1 MFNRLKNFSEDV
13 AKTFNDM
20 NDVPKNNPINQL
32 KQNSKILA
40 TSTPSESDLVQ
51 PTDEPVDSDQ
61 PTNPRDIS
69 TETDPSTTGDIPS
82 EITTARSTPIPGKP
96 VDSPTRGNTASPS
109 SNANPDGIDLD
120 QLSPILRSKMKKFY
134 KYEEKYPILLDAFK
148 VEKKKGELVKMFENV
163 LKEHTPISSISDA
176 GMLVDFIKGLNEKN
190 QLVNDELKKQINVN
204 SGLKRVRRDL
214 EEENK
219 KLKAEVESSKGADD
233 SEKEPEEL
241 QKVKGL
247 IEKLQT
253 ENDSLKTEN
262 DSLKTEND
270 SLKAENSKLGEEK
283 SNLESLITEKDLKLE
298 SESKNISLK
307 VEGLQT
313 ELKETQIKLKEAQT
327 EAEQTHSKLKE
338 AQMELESTKTQLEQA
353 ESELQDKSNGPD
365 VANTT
370 EEVKESNGK
379 GNKKKKTVPKAQF
392 DKLTQEL
399 KTLTAT
405 HQTLKKQ
412 HEAKTEDVEN
422 LRDSLKDIG
431 NDLTEARDK
440 AKASQAEITKLQ
452 EEINE
457 LNSQIETLSKE
468 KTDLTQE
475 KAELQKNLEQAKNNK
490 TETSLKLELSS
501 VKSSI
506 EHKDKTIETLTQ
518 KVKDLEVKE
527 SNLEKLTEQY
537 KAINKE
543 KNDLFNKQEYSFKE
557 TKALREEVTKLK
569 SSNLKISND
578 FETLKAKY
586 DSVNKSKNEIFN
598 EFQIVKQQY
607 EELMMKSRESGSRID
622 NLVDELT
629 EHQKLLNDR
638 TKETTSIKKILVDTQ
653 QQFKDQK
660 HEFDEALARVN
671 QEKVTLESEFN
682 VSLKKKQREIDELK
696 SITQNYLLKIT
707 DLEKNNHD
715 LKTNRP
721 PPVESND
728 ELVSTLRNSLEESSA
743 KLDEFKELNNVLK
756 RLNDESNLK
765 FEKLSKNYKLL
776 TQQYRM
782 LESKKPVVE
791 VKEEATKG
799 PNIDYLKNV
808 LIGFF
813 EHKDQ
818 RDRLLPVLKTL
829 FELTKDEERKMLIAL
844 K

>member
-20 NDVPKNNPINQL
+20 NDVPKNGPINQL

-51 PTDEPVDSDQ
+51 PTDEPIDSDQ
-61 PTNPRDIS
+61 PSESRDMS
-69 TETDPSTTGDIPS
+69 SETDNNGTEEVPSMINS
-82 EITTARSTPIPGKP
+82 ASSTPIPQKP
-96 VDSPTRGNTASPS
+96 TDSPVRGTTASPS
-109 SNANPDGIDLD
+109 PNDTIDLD

-148 VEKKKGELVKMFENV
+148 VEKRKGELVKIFENV
-163 LKEHTPISSISDA
+163 LKEHTPILSISDA

-190 QLVNDELKKQINVN
+190 QLVNDELRKQINVN

-219 KLKAEVESSKGADD
+219 KLKAEAEQTKT
-233 SEKEPEEL
+233 SEDGDVKKQLEEALKDKET
-241 QKVKGL
+241 
-247 IEKLQT
+247 LQT
-253 ENDSLKTEN
+253 ENEG
-262 DSLKTEND
+262 
-270 SLKAENSKLGEEK
+270 LKAENKKLVEEK
-283 SNLESLITEKDLKLE
+283 SNTEKSLE
-298 SESKNISLK
+298 ENSNTVKEKDAKI
-307 VEGLQT
+307 EAIET
-313 ELKETQIKLKEAQT
+313 ELKETSTKLEETQTQLKDTQNQFKEIQEKFEESQNQLQETQI
-327 EAEQTHSKLKE
+327 
-338 AQMELESTKTQLEQA
+338 ELESTKSRMDNVA
-353 ESELQDKSNGPD
+353 D
-365 VANTT
+365 VADS
-370 EEVKESNGK
+370 EETKKPGK
-379 GNKKKKTVPKAQF
+379 GKKKTVPKAQF
-392 DKLTQEL
+392 DKVSQEL
-399 KTLTAT
+399 KALTTT

-422 LRDSLKDIG
+422 LRDLLKDIG
-431 NDLTEARDK
+431 NDLTEARDQV
-440 AKASQAEITKLQ
+440 KASQTEITKLKD
-452 EEINE
+452 EIK
-457 LNSQIETLSKE
+457 LLSAQIETLNKE
-468 KTDLTQE
+468 KTDLTTE
-475 KAELQKNLEQAKNNK
+475 KAELQKNLEQAKNSK
-490 TETSLKLELSS
+490 AETSLKLELSS

-518 KVKDLEVKE
+518 KVKDLEIKE
-527 SNLEKLTEQY
+527 TNLEKMTEQY
-537 KAINKE
+537 KALNKE

-557 TKALREEVTKLK
+557 TKALKEEVTKLK
-569 SSNLKISND
+569 SSNLKISNEFD
-578 FETLKAKY
+578 SLKAKY
-586 DSVNKSKNEIFN
+586 DNVNKSKNEIFN

-607 EELMMKSRESGSRID
+607 EELVMKSRESGSRID

-629 EHQKLLNDR
+629 EHQKLLTDR
-638 TKETTSIKKILVDTQ
+638 TKETTSIKKILLDTQ

-660 HEFDEALARVN
+660 QEFDEALARVN
-671 QEKVTLESEFN
+671 QEKITLESEFN
-682 VSLKKKQREIDELK
+682 ATLKKKQREIDELK
-696 SITQNYLLKIT
+696 SITENYLLKIT
-707 DLEKNNHD
+707 DLEKNYND

-721 PPVESND
+721 APVESND
-728 ELVSTLRNSLEESSA
+728 ELVTTLRNSLNEASA

-791 VKEEATKG
+791 VKEEPTKG